1 MYIYAI
7 FRHRYLDQE
16 QEGDKMSETNKII
29 TKVLK
34 IL

>member
-7 FRHRYLDQE
+7 FRYRYFDQE
-16 QEGDKMSETNKII
+16 QEGDKMGETNKII